1 MLILIGGPARNPN
14 TGDRFFCTGADIA
27 ILESV
32 APRYKY
38 TCPGPAFKGQ
48 VQAFLNRVGDET

>member
-1 MLILIGGPARNPN
+1 MLILTG
-14 TGDRFFCTGADIA
+14 TGDRFFRTGADIA

-38 TCPGPAFKGQ
+38 TCSGPGFKGQ
-48 VQAFLNRVGDET
+48 VQSFLKRVGDGT